1 MFLDIFHCFPV
12 FCSNRRRMLKNTE
25 INWDIV
31 TAWFNIS
38 KQNYLYQKT
47 KNNLK
52 HKNYTAHSN
61 FSRILESTE
70 IIGNIGTNIAVQ
82 EVKVLTW
89 NNSESQFVS
98 PKWG

>member
-1 MFLDIFHCFPV
+1 
-12 FCSNRRRMLKNTE
+12 MLKNTE

-47 KNNLK
+47 KKNLK
-52 HKNYTAHSN
+52 QKNYTAHSN